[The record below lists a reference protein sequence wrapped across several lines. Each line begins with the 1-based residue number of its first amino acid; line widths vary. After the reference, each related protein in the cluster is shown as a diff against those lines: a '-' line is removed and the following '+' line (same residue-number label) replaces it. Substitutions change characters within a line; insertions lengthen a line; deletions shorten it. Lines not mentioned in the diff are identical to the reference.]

1 MSMGGRGGW
10 RRAVVMLGGILLA
23 GCGYQPLGGG
33 PPSSGQQVYVE
44 AITNGTLRPG
54 IQAVVGAALLRQLRL
69 AGVLRAPETGPP
81 DVILSGAVTAY
92 ANDAIA
98 FDRIQQDVG
107 RRFRVRV
114 TLLATVAAR
123 RDGAVRLREAVT
135 GEAFYTAGAGAIST
149 RNAEDEALQRAAQD
163 LASKLVTRLL
173 EEW

>member
-1 MSMGGRGGW
+1 MRTGR
-10 RRAVVMLGGILLA
+10 LGTGVILGVFLLG
-23 GCGYQPLGGG
+23 GCGYHALGAG
-33 PPSSGQQVYVE
+33 PASSGRQLYVE

-54 IQAVVGAALLRQLRL
+54 LQGVVSAALLRQLRL
-69 AGVLRAPETGPP
+69 HGVLRSSESGPP
-81 DVILSGAVTAY
+81 DLVLSGAVTAY

-98 FDRIQQDVG
+98 FDRLQQDVG

-123 RDGAVRLREAVT
+123 TDGAVRLKEAIT
-135 GEAFYTAGAGAIST
+135 GEAFYTAGAGAVST

-163 LASKLVTRLL
+163 LASRVVSRLL